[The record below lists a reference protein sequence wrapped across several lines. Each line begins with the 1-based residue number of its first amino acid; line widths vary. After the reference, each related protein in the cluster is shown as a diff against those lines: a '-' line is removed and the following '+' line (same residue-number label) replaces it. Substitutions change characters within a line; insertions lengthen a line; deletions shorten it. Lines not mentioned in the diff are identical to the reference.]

1 MIIAVLGGG
10 NGSFAAAADLTLA
23 GHEVRLWRRNE
34 ADVSAHRDAGG
45 TITLIEGRKESVA
58 TLHTITSSIAEAL
71 AGAELVLCPL
81 PAFAQDSIAKLAA
94 PHMEDGQVVFLPPGT
109 FGSYVFAKA
118 VKDAGG
124 ARDVAFAETGTL
136 PWLAR
141 KKSAYEV
148 RLSGRGV
155 RLPTGVFPQSKS
167 AHALDVIGR
176 AFPGAIEDCGDALSA
191 ALMNAGPIIH
201 PPLIVM
207 NAGPIEHFD
216 TWDIHTEGTQPAIR
230 RVTDALDKE
239 RIAVR
244 EAFGYGAPHFPL
256 ANHYDKSGEMWM
268 YGRGDHD
275 TITET
280 RDWNESLDLTSHRYM
295 IEDTRMGLSLL
306 SSFGALAE
314 VNTPLINGFM
324 AIGGAIVGEDFMTT
338 GRSRSVLGLDGMGRD
353 ELQNFL
359 VEGFR

>member
-34 ADVSAHRDAGG
+34 ADVSAHRAAGG
-45 TITLIEGRKESVA
+45 TITLIEGRKEAVA

-71 AGAELVLCPL
+71 AGAELVLCPV
-81 PAFAQDSIAKLAA
+81 PAFAQASIAKLAA
-94 PHMEDGQVVFLPPGT
+94 PHLQDGQVIYLPPGT
-109 FGSYVFAKA
+109 FGSYVFARA

-124 ARDVAFAETGTL
+124 AEGVAYAETGTL

-155 RLPTGVFPQSKS
+155 RLPTGVFPQSRS
-167 AHALDVIGR
+167 AHALEVIGR
-176 AFPGAIEDCGDALSA
+176 AFPGVIEDCGDALSA
-191 ALMNAGPIIH
+191 AFMNAGPIIH

-256 ANHYDKSGEMWM
+256 ANHYNKSGEMWM
-268 YGRGDHD
+268 YGREDHD

-280 RDWNESLDLTSHRYM
+280 RDWNESLDLTAHRYM

-306 SSFGALAE
+306 SSFGALAG
-314 VNTPLINGFM
+314 VATPLVDGFM
-324 AIGGAIVGEDFMTT
+324 AIGSAIVGEDFMTT
-338 GRSRSVLGLDGMGRD
+338 GRSRAALGLDHMSRD
-353 ELQNFL
+353 ELRNFL